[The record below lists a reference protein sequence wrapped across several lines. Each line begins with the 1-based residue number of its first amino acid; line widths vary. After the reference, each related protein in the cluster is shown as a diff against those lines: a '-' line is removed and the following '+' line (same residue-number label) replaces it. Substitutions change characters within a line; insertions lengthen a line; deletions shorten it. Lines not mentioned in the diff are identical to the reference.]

1 MQALLLTLTPRQPLS
16 LPYAHSHILQ
26 GLVYHLLSSDP
37 AVSATVHDLRD
48 DAGDAIK
55 LFCFSDLIGRYR
67 NESGKLYYSAQFSME
82 IRSAED
88 MLIGVIMEGLQ
99 QKTLVTVAGCP
110 CTVRSVEMRERMFLS
125 DEAVFTARTPVV
137 LYRRED
143 DFTRYFAPNEDE
155 FYPLL
160 ANNLEKKYAAVFG
173 RDYSGPL
180 GIECLRCTAD
190 DKVVTR
196 YKGTLITGYTGVF
209 RIVADPDMLSVAYHC
224 GLGGKNAMG
233 FGFPKA

>member
-1 MQALLLTLTPRQPLS
+1 MAAGVRETPILRFADCDCDVTDLT
-16 LPYAHSHILQ
+16 
-26 GLVYHLLSSDP
+26 
-37 AVSATVHDLRD
+37 VSTR
-48 DAGDAIK
+48 
-55 LFCFSDLIGRYR
+55 
-67 NESGKLYYSAQFSME
+67 
-82 IRSAED
+82 
-88 MLIGVIMEGLQ
+88 
-99 QKTLVTVAGCP
+99 T
-110 CTVRSVEMRERMFLS
+110 FLKS
-125 DEAVFTARTPVV
+125 EAVFTMQTPIV
-137 LYRRED
+137 LYRSAD
-143 DFTRYFAPNEDE
+143 GHTRYFAPNEDE